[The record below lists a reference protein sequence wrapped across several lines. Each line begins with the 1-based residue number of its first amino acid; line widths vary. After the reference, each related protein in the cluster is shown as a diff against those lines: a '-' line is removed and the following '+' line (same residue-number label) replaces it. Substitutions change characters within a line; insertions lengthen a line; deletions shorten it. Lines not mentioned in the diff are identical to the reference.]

1 MSTVAITGAGGY
13 IARQLISSLENQKWC
28 LRILGTDIV
37 EPEVQAGKLEFRNH
51 DIRDPLLFDLWKD
64 QRIDTIVHL
73 AFIFNPIHDEKKMYD
88 VNVNG
93 TLNILNICEALNI
106 KHIIV
111 ASSGT
116 AYGAWPDNPEFLK
129 EDDPIRVF
137 PPKFSYAHHK
147 GLIEQHCADFMQ
159 KHPEIVFNI
168 VRPCVVYGPNTDNY
182 LVRYLKNQPV
192 LFLPDGRDPGLQF
205 VHEDDV
211 AELFSLL
218 IEKKVPGAFNVAGD
232 GVVKISEIGAVI
244 GKRTLKIPRQ
254 FYFALIWL
262 LWHLHVKTVEAPA
275 GIIDYTS
282 YPWILDTTRANNILG
297 WKPQYTSMDALRIML
312 ETHDY
317 NLVRNDSGD
326 VVS

>member
-13 IARQLISSLENQKWC
+13 IARQLILSLENQKWC
-28 LRILGTDIV
+28 RRILGTDIV

-64 QRIDTIVHL
+64 QRIDTMVHL
-73 AFIFNPIHDEKKMYD
+73 AFIVDPIHDVKKMYD

-93 TLNILNICEALNI
+93 TRNVLRICEELNIP
-106 KHIIV
+106 HIIV

-116 AYGAWPDNPEFLK
+116 AYGAWPDNPQSLK
-129 EDDPIRVF
+129 EDDPIRIF

-147 GLIEQHCADFMQ
+147 GLVEQHCADYMA
-159 KHPEIVFNI
+159 KYPEIIFNI

-182 LVRYLKNQPV
+182 LARFLKNLPV
-192 LFLPDGRDPGLQF
+192 VFLADGRDPDLQF

-232 GVVKISEIGAVI
+232 GVVKISEAGVMI
-244 GKRTLKIPRQ
+244 GKRTQKIPRRL
-254 FYFALIWL
+254 YSTLIWL
-262 LWHLHVKTVEAPA
+262 LWHLRIKIVEAPA
-275 GIIDYTS
+275 GIVDYSS
-282 YPWILDTTRANNILG
+282 YSWVLDTTRAKNKLG
-297 WKPQYTSMDALRIML
+297 WKPRYTSRETLRIML

-317 NLVRNDSGD
+317 NPL
-326 VVS
+326 

>member
-1 MSTVAITGAGGY
+1 MRTIAITGAGGY
-13 IARQLISSLENQKWC
+13 IARQLISYLENRPWC
-28 LRILGTDIV
+28 ERILGTDIV
-37 EPEVQAGKLEFRNH
+37 EPKVQADKLVFRKH
-51 DIRDPLLFDLWKD
+51 DIRDHSLIDFWKD
-64 QRIDTIVHL
+64 QAIDSVVHL
-73 AFIFNPIHDEKKMYD
+73 AFIVDPIHDEKRMYD

-93 TLNILNICEALNI
+93 TLNILKICEALKI
-106 KHIIV
+106 RHIVV

-116 AYGAWPDNPEFLK
+116 AYGAWPDNPELLK

-182 LVRYLKNQPV
+182 LARYLKNLPF
-192 LFLPDGRDPGLQF
+192 LFLPDGRDPDVRF

-218 IEKKVPGAFNVAGD
+218 IEKRIPGPFNAAGD
-232 GVVKISEIGAVI
+232 GVVKISQIAAMI
-244 GKRTLKIPRQ
+244 GKRTLKIPARL
-254 FYFALIWL
+254 YSALIWL
-262 LWHLHVKTVEAPA
+262 LWHLHVKAVEAPA
-275 GIIDYTS
+275 GIIDYTA
-282 YPWILDTTRANNILG
+282 YPWILDTTRAKTILG
-297 WKPQYTSMDALRIML
+297 WNPKYTSMEALRIML

-317 NLVRNDSGD
+317 NPVRASGRN
-326 VVS
+326 